1 MTIIMKIKRKCWF
14 TLIEIIIV
22 VIIIGVLMLMWLGF
36 NQSQLKSLKSNT
48 TVEQVK
54 SDFDTFFLQV
64 INSSSYQGNPYNEAT
79 LTLTK
84 WETEPIKYAF
94 SQLSSDSSKTE
105 EKSQTSSFFSPQ
117 NWNFQITKLDVD
129 WSEKDQINVTY
140 KPYQLA
146 CSLQG
151 QEGNHEISFTVLPK
165 WWNEIC
171 FSMQTAYCR
180 IEPVACKGGD
190 K

>member
-1 MTIIMKIKRKCWF
+1 MKIKRKSWF

-84 WETEPIKYAF
+84 WENEPIKYAF
-94 SQLSSDSSKTE
+94 SSKTE
-105 EKSQTSSFFSPQ
+105 EKSQTPSFFSPQ

-129 WSEKDQINVTY
+129 WSEKDQINLTY

-146 CSLQG
+146 CSLQE
-151 QEGNHEISFTVLPK
+151 QKGNHEISFTLLPK

-180 IEPVACKGGD
+180 IQLAPCNALNQ
-190 K
+190 

>member
-1 MTIIMKIKRKCWF
+1 MTITMKIKRKSWF

-64 INSSSYQGNPYNEAT
+64 INSSSYQGNHYNEAT
-79 LTLTK
+79 LILNK
-84 WETEPIKYAF
+84 WENEPIKYVF
-94 SQLSSDSSKTE
+94 SQSSSDFSKTE
-105 EKSQTSSFFSPQ
+105 EQSQTSSFFSPQ

-129 WSEKDQINVTY
+129 WSEKDQIKLTY

-146 CSLQG
+146 CSLQE
-151 QEGNHEISFTVLPK
+151 QEGNHEISFTLLPK

>member
-1 MTIIMKIKRKCWF
+1 MTITMKIKRKSWF

-84 WETEPIKYAF
+84 WENEPIKYA
-94 SQLSSDSSKTE
+94 LKTE
-105 EKSQTSSFFSPQ
+105 EKSQTLSFFSPQ

-129 WSEKDQINVTY
+129 WSEKDQINLTY

-151 QEGNHEISFTVLPK
+151 PEGNHEISFTLLPK

>member
-1 MTIIMKIKRKCWF
+1 MTIIMKIKRKSWF

-84 WETEPIKYAF
+84 WENEPIKYAF
-94 SQLSSDSSKTE
+94 SQSSLDFSKTE
-105 EKSQTSSFFSPQ
+105 EQSQTSSFFSHQ
-117 NWNFQITKLDVD
+117 NGNYQITKFNLD
-129 WSEKDQINVTY
+129 WSEKDELTLIY
-140 KPYQLA
+140 KPYQLG

-151 QEGNHEISFTVLPK
+151 QEGNHQVSFSLLPK
-165 WWNEIC
+165 WGNEIC

>member
-1 MTIIMKIKRKCWF
+1 MTITMKIKRKSWF

-22 VIIIGVLMLMWLGF
+22 VIIIGILMLMWLGF
-36 NQSQLKSLKSNT
+36 NQSQLKSLESNT

-54 SDFDTFFLQV
+54 SDFDTFFLQ
-64 INSSSYQGNPYNEAT
+64 ILNSSSYQGNPYDQAI

-84 WETEPIKYAF
+84 WENEPIKYAF
-94 SQLSSDSSKTE
+94 SQSSSDSSKTE

-129 WSEKDQINVTY
+129 WSEKDQINLLY

-146 CSLQG
+146 CSLQE
-151 QEGNHEISFTVLPK
+151 QEGNHEISFTLLPK

>member
-1 MTIIMKIKRKCWF
+1 MTITMKIKRKSWF

-54 SDFDTFFLQV
+54 SDFDTFFLQA
-64 INSSSYQGNPYNEAT
+64 INSSSYQGNPYNKAT

-84 WETEPIKYAF
+84 WENEPIKYAF
-94 SQLSSDSSKTE
+94 SQSSLDFSKTE
-105 EKSQTSSFFSPQ
+105 EQSQTSSFFSPQ
-117 NWNFQITKLDVD
+117 NWNFQITKLDID
-129 WSEKDQINVTY
+129 WSEKDQINLTY

-151 QEGNHEISFTVLPK
+151 QEGNHEISFTLLPK

>member
-1 MTIIMKIKRKCWF
+1 MTITMKIKRKGWF

-22 VIIIGVLMLMWLGF
+22 VIIIGILMLVWLGF

-48 TVEQVK
+48 TIEQIK
-54 SDFDTFFLQV
+54 SDFDTFFLQ
-64 INSSSYQGNPYNEAT
+64 ILNSSSYQGNPYDQAI

-84 WETEPIKYAF
+84 WENEPIKYAF

-117 NWNFQITKLDVD
+117 NWNFQITKLSLD
-129 WSEKDQINVTY
+129 WLEKEELTLIY
-140 KPYQLA
+140 KPYQLG

-151 QEGNHEISFTVLPK
+151 QEGNHQISFSLLPK
-165 WWNEIC
+165 WGNDIC
-171 FSMQTAYCR
+171 FSLQTAYCR
-180 IEPVACKGGD
+180 IQLEPCNPLNQ
-190 K
+190 

>member
-1 MTIIMKIKRKCWF
+1 M
-14 TLIEIIIV
+14 IEIIIV
-22 VIIIGVLMLMWLGF
+22 VIIIGILMLVWLGF

-48 TVEQVK
+48 TIEQIK

-64 INSSSYQGNPYNEAT
+64 INSSSYQGKIYDEAT

-94 SQLSSDSSKTE
+94 SHSDFSKTE
-105 EKSQTSSFFSPQ
+105 EQSQTSSFFSPQ

-129 WSEKDQINVTY
+129 WSEKDQINLTY

-146 CSLQG
+146 CSLQE
-151 QEGNHEISFTVLPK
+151 QEGNHEISFTLLPK

-180 IEPVACKGGD
+180 IQLEPCNALNQ
-190 K
+190 

>member
-1 MTIIMKIKRKCWF
+1 MTITMKIKRKSWF

-54 SDFDTFFLQV
+54 SDFDAFFLQV
-64 INSSSYQGNPYNEAT
+64 INSSSYQGKIYDEAT

-84 WETEPIKYAF
+84 WENEPIKYAF
-94 SQLSSDSSKTE
+94 SQSSLDFSKTE
-105 EKSQTSSFFSPQ
+105 EQSQTSSFFSPQ

-129 WSEKDQINVTY
+129 WLEKDQINLTY

-151 QEGNHEISFTVLPK
+151 QEGNHEISFTLLPK